1 MVGDGYVSSF
11 VAGVHEVHD
20 AFVAKISA
28 EISSCTS
35 RKGEGDRYQTMSL
48 NVSMKHDSIYN
59 GIYVSATVPSVVT
72 CRRESPGKVPFLLPQ
87 ISREM
92 ASFTGGNVGEK
103 GICIDTPVIGTQQS
117 SNRIAFKKKFFQYK
131 RREKRCSPIFQIKIH
146 FISNKYTLSTDFPVR
161 SGHSGDHLRLYTA
174 NERV

>member
-1 MVGDGYVSSF
+1 M
-11 VAGVHEVHD
+11 
-20 AFVAKISA
+20 
-28 EISSCTS
+28 C
-35 RKGEGDRYQTMSL
+35 
-48 NVSMKHDSIYN
+48 
-59 GIYVSATVPSVVT
+59 
-72 CRRESPGKVPFLLPQ
+72 KVPFLLPQ

-174 NERV
+174 NERVWVFKIGYITGRKMWVSSWSSSWLVTFKSTGTGSHGPCHNLDHPTSTGCITK